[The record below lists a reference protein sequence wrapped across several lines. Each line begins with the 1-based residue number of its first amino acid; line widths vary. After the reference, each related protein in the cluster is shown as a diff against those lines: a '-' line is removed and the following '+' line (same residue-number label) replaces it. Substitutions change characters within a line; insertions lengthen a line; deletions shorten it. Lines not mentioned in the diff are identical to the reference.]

1 MFRSTG
7 HRRSA
12 QACQQATGISSL
24 PGAVLRAAVIVFRSS
39 RYAITIS
46 ISVALGI
53 IPFVVLLRRL
63 LCRLVLPPQDGPV
76 DRRLGY
82 RPALWTRS
90 RQSSHVPLV

>member
-1 MFRSTG
+1 M
-7 HRRSA
+7 
-12 QACQQATGISSL
+12 
-24 PGAVLRAAVIVFRSS
+24 VV
-39 RYAITIS
+39 
-46 ISVALGI
+46 VALGI

-63 LCRLVLPPQDGPV
+63 LRRLVLPPQDGPV